1 MAQALAEAGVEVQA
15 GASYSRCAL
24 PPAIKPS
31 NEVRWRGADGA
42 ASCSSMKE
50 ALRHQ
55 YSGKEMSVREVFE
68 TLDEVRRLS
77 SGRP

>member
-1 MAQALAEAGVEVQA
+1 
-15 GASYSRCAL
+15 
-24 PPAIKPS
+24 
-31 NEVRWRGADGA
+31 
-42 ASCSSMKE
+42 MKE

-68 TLDEVRRLS
+68 ALDEVRRLS